1 MLFISKMSN
10 AQQISAC
17 PSDSVLPLL
26 PTVTL
31 WLDRLLLGKGTFGTA
46 RSVISGGLAQQS

>member
-31 WLDRLLLGKGTFGTA
+31 WLDRLLLGKGTSGTA
-46 RSVISGGLAQQS
+46 PSVISGGLAQQS